1 MEYSHPTVWNDA
13 LGSKIT
19 VDQCMLC
26 HSADDGYEMG
36 TVMHGVH
43 YGERNGENFEERGG
57 KCISCHNM
65 TENEQGAELWDVV
78 KYDHLDGIVKVPD
91 VQGEFVFD
99 QDTVVAPEDMFTYDW
114 IHSRYDSLI
123 HIMGKN
129 VLDTEL
135 PKDFVDNFE
144 ITMDGLVNK
153 PFTAKLADLISEAE
167 AAGVTVTK
175 LSKIHCVDNMPG
187 GGGISNVEITG
198 IPLTWLIEKAG
209 GASRDMR
216 TPTTRRWSSWS
227 SPWTTA
233 RPGRRTI
240 WARPILASGCTGT
253 TRGLLKAT
261 AATC

>member
-1 MEYSHPTVWNDA
+1 
-13 LGSKIT
+13 
-19 VDQCMLC
+19 
-26 HSADDGYEMG
+26 
-36 TVMHGVH
+36 
-43 YGERNGENFEERGG
+43 
-57 KCISCHNM
+57 
-65 TENEQGAELWDVV
+65 
-78 KYDHLDGIVKVPD
+78 
-91 VQGEFVFD
+91 
-99 QDTVVAPEDMFTYDW
+99 MFTYDW

-209 GASRDMR
+209 GASKDITGVLFDRDVYKRQGSPRSTRACPRARDVRER
-216 TPTTRRWSSWS
+216 TRARYSLRPRIPADARARCL
-227 SPWTTA
+227 A
-233 RPGRRTI
+233 RP
-240 WARPILASGCTGT
+240 
-253 TRGLLKAT
+253 
-261 AATC
+261 

>member
-1 MEYSHPTVWNDA
+1 
-13 LGSKIT
+13 
-19 VDQCMLC
+19 
-26 HSADDGYEMG
+26 
-36 TVMHGVH
+36 MHQLPQH
-43 YGERNGENFEERGG
+43 DGERA
-57 KCISCHNM
+57 
-65 TENEQGAELWDVV
+65 GAELWDVV

-187 GGGISNVEITG
+187 GGGISTSRSR
-198 IPLTWLIEKAG
+198 
-209 GASRDMR
+209 ASR
-216 TPTTRRWSSWS
+216 
-227 SPWTTA
+227 
-233 RPGRRTI
+233 
-240 WARPILASGCTGT
+240 
-253 TRGLLKAT
+253 
-261 AATC
+261 